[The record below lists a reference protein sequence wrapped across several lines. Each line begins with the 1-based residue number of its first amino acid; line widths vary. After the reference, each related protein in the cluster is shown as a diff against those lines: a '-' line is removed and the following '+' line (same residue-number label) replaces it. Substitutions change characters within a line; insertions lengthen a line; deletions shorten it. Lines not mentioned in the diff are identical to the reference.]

1 MHRLCNNPLH
11 VHCDRVQ
18 EVEHEH
24 VYFEYLILNI
34 CYALFK
40 FSLLHSALILSDN
53 MAVLFLLLH
62 GLAVDVQH
70 AESRLHVD
78 SLDVRVLLFV
88 DFVCAGAVPI
98 L

>member
-1 MHRLCNNPLH
+1 MH

-18 EVEHEH
+18 EVVHEH

-34 CYALFK
+34 RYSFFK
-40 FSLLHSALILSDN
+40 FYLLHSALMLGDN
-53 MAVLFLLLH
+53 VAVLFLLLH

-70 AESRLHVD
+70 SECRLHVD